1 MRPQAESKNRVPL
14 EIHMNDRLA
23 KIKLLLLDVD
33 GVMTDGRIIFDSNG
47 IESKFF
53 NVKDGHGI
61 KLLQRAGIEVGIVS
75 GRKSLVVT
83 NRAAEL
89 GITRVYQ
96 GTLDKLAVYREILQ
110 ETGLADDQIAFMGD
124 DLIDIPI
131 LSRVGFAAAP
141 ADAVEEVLNRV
152 HFIARN
158 RGGWGAVREVC
169 DLILKEQG
177 AWEAVAARY
186 FL

>member
-1 MRPQAESKNRVPL
+1 MDERLKN
-14 EIHMNDRLA
+14 
-23 KIKLLLLDVD
+23 IKLLLLDVD
-33 GVMTDGRIIFDSNG
+33 GVLTDGRIIFDSNG

-75 GRKSLVVT
+75 GRKSQVVT

-89 GITRVYQ
+89 AITRVFQ
-96 GTLDKLAVYREILQ
+96 GALDKLAVYREILQ
-110 ETGLADDQIAFMGD
+110 DTGLTDSQIGFMGD
-124 DLIDIPI
+124 DVIDIPVMR
-131 LSRVGFAAAP
+131 RVGFAAAP
-141 ADAVEEVLNRV
+141 ADAVEEVLPHA

-169 DLILKEQG
+169 DLILKGQG
-177 AWEAVAARY
+177 SWDHVIARY
-186 FL
+186 FN